1 MSTRNEK
8 HIIFLS
14 ELKHIGMLSGFL
26 AKHVDLQKEGYL
38 AVSLDAEIEHALI
51 EKGIPFRSGRDYR
64 TRTAEPMTLG
74 EEWLTTLFDDERWK
88 FFSYRG
94 VSLSRLYFFPIQ
106 AYLTPLIYYFDIVA
120 NVLARHSGLARCI
133 VFPSTTVVP
142 PRGFCLEVHSIK
154 TVVDV
159 VAYLAAKNGIE
170 ALIPEI
176 APPVRAQTSAASF
189 KAKQTLFSLGLG
201 LLNTAVSYARRKRS
215 LRILASDYWDNLAPY
230 LKTINSAE
238 VFLLDRRQAFHA
250 GIFNIWRF
258 RMRFVHMDA
267 YASGASSE
275 RDTALKKIIE
285 TWQSIKKGSAMPAF
299 LFRGFS
305 LQPLIV
311 KALDTIVA
319 DVASHVLKDIDDTYE
334 LLARLKPDVVEL
346 RSTMSGQT
354 HFVILARV
362 AREMGIPSLEMQH
375 GIEYYG
381 PGSMDRRHSA
391 EHMGVYGLLT
401 QRELQTAEDSITTHV
416 VGSPRFDVYASIAET
431 YRAKPT
437 ASHAGL
443 TVLCIAPPIKPGTI
457 DTYDIEE
464 YFSAIAAAARGAT
477 NVSVVI
483 KLRAGY
489 SRQSFYETTLSRAF
503 EGVPYAIAQFEPLA
517 GVFSQ
522 ADIVVSHYSTTT
534 LEALQCG
541 KPLIYFGVSPGFER
555 MAEYHLAPY
564 AQNGALV
571 ISKTREELTRN
582 MHTLAK
588 DPKAREHMSRAA
600 TVFLEK
606 EYAFDGK
613 ASERAAALITLLA
626 SVKRQ

>member
-1 MSTRNEK
+1 
-8 HIIFLS
+8 
-14 ELKHIGMLSGFL
+14 
-26 AKHVDLQKEGYL
+26 
-38 AVSLDAEIEHALI
+38 
-51 EKGIPFRSGRDYR
+51 
-64 TRTAEPMTLG
+64 
-74 EEWLTTLFDDERWK
+74 
-88 FFSYRG
+88 
-94 VSLSRLYFFPIQ
+94 
-106 AYLTPLIYYFDIVA
+106 
-120 NVLARHSGLARCI
+120 
-133 VFPSTTVVP
+133 
-142 PRGFCLEVHSIK
+142 
-154 TVVDV
+154 
-159 VAYLAAKNGIE
+159 
-170 ALIPEI
+170 
-176 APPVRAQTSAASF
+176 
-189 KAKQTLFSLGLG
+189 
-201 LLNTAVSYARRKRS
+201 
-215 LRILASDYWDNLAPY
+215 
-230 LKTINSAE
+230 
-238 VFLLDRRQAFHA
+238 
-250 GIFNIWRF
+250 
-258 RMRFVHMDA
+258 MRFVHMDS
-267 YASGASSE
+267 YASGAFSE
-275 RDTALKKIIE
+275 RDTALKKIID
-285 TWQSIKKGSAMPAF
+285 TWQSIKNDSAMPAF

-305 LQPLIV
+305 LQPLMV
-311 KALDTIVA
+311 KALDTVVA
-319 DVASHVLKDIDDTYE
+319 DVVSHVLKDIDDTYQ
-334 LLARLKPDVVEL
+334 LLARVKPDVVEL

-391 EHMGVYGLLT
+391 EHMGVYGSIT

-431 YRAKPT
+431 DRAKPDV
-437 ASHAGL
+437 SRAGL

-464 YFSAIAAAARGAT
+464 YFSAIATAARGSE
-477 NVSVVI
+477 NVSVVV

-489 SRQSFYETTLSRAF
+489 SRQSFYETAISRAF

-517 GVFSQ
+517 EVFSR

-541 KPLIYFGVSPGFER
+541 KPLIYFGVSPGFEL

-564 AQNGALV
+564 VQNGALV
-571 ISKTREELTRN
+571 ISKTIEELKCS

-613 ASERAAALITLLA
+613 ASERAAALITSLA
-626 SVKRQ
+626 FVKPR